1 MWEVRLTAWTTKGEN
16 MAEAKKELQKS
27 KKDGLKTQEKPE
39 DDTSQ
44 NESIKAKAG
53 KRSAKALAESE
64 EKRLKEEKELSKTDE
79 VAKPKVSTKAT
90 RSRAE
95 RRSKKYKTSAKLIE
109 VKAYSVKE
117 AIDLVKKT
125 SSTKFDASVE
135 VHIRLNVDPKQAD
148 QNIRDNVVLPAG
160 TGKTI
165 VVAAFVDDEKID
177 DAKKVGADIVGL
189 EEITKKLDKS
199 IVDFDVLVAPPNLM
213 VKLAKYARILG
224 PRGLMPNPK
233 SGTVTNDIVGAISQS
248 KAGRIEYRVDSSGI
262 IHVAVGKIS
271 FSIDQLQQ
279 NITTLFES
287 VKQNKPASVRGIFV
301 KTIFVTSTMGPSIKI
316 KSDEL

>member
-1 MWEVRLTAWTTKGEN
+1 